1 MKLTVLGKYGPYPK
15 AGDHAASGYLVT
27 DGGTALALDLGPG
40 VMARLT
46 ERIDLRQLDGLVLS
60 HLHYDHTSD
69 LLPLRYRLEELQ
81 HTLTVYAQPADTPW
95 YRLLFDHALLRV
107 VPVTDGSCLRVGEL
121 TLRFF
126 AMRHTVPCLAVRIE
140 GRRTLV
146 YTGDTMMNG
155 NLPRAA
161 AGADLLLADCAKPA
175 GFRGPHMTAP
185 EAIELQEKLQIPIL
199 ATHLSPDYDPAPAFA
214 GCPGITVAEELKTY
228 EI

>member
-27 DGGTALALDLGPG
+27 DGGAALALDLGPG
-40 VMARLT
+40 TMARLT
-46 ERIDLRQLDGLVLS
+46 ERIDLRALDALVLS

-69 LLPLRYRLEELQ
+69 LLPLRYRLEELE
-81 HTLTVYAQPADTPW
+81 TPLTVYAQTDDTPW
-95 YRLLFDHALLRV
+95 CRLLFDHPLLRV
-107 VPVTDGSCLRVGEL
+107 VPVADGSVEQIHGL

-140 GRRTLV
+140 GSKTLV
-146 YTGDTMMNG
+146 YTGDTMMND

-185 EAIELQEKLQIPIL
+185 EAIELQENLQIPIL

-214 GCPGITVAEELKTY
+214 ACPGISVAQELHTY

>member
-1 MKLTVLGKYGPYPK
+1 MQLTVLGCYGPYPK
-15 AGDHAASGYLVT
+15 AGGHAASGYLVT
-27 DGGTALALDLGPG
+27 DGGTAIALDLGPG
-40 VMARLT
+40 TMTRLT
-46 ERIDLRQLDGLVLS
+46 SRVDLRALDALVLS

-69 LLPLRYRLEELQ
+69 LLPLRYRLEELD
-81 HTLTVYAQPADTPW
+81 HTLTVFAPADDSPW
-95 YRLLFDHALLRV
+95 RRLLFDHPLLRA
-107 VPVTDGSCLRVGEL
+107 VPVRDGSTVAVGGL

-146 YTGDTMMNG
+146 YSGDTMMND

-185 EAIELQEKLQIPIL
+185 EAIKLQEKLQIPIL

-214 GCPGITVAEELKTY
+214 DCPGIAVAEELNTY